1 MMMMVILL
9 LRVIIIIALFKYLLI
24 INNLLSGIKSVL
36 LIKLIDTRING
47 KLPSESFCYDGF

>member
-1 MMMMVILL
+1 MMMVILL

-24 INNLLSGIKSVL
+24 INNLMSVIKSVP
-36 LIKLIDTRING
+36 LIELIDIRING